1 MVLSTKSMEIDAYK
15 GKYMKKSRSTRVI
28 GVAVALLPLS
38 LMATALSSPSGA
50 ASTSSVSIVGYS
62 VVGPA
67 FTALETAFKATP
79 AGQGVSFTNS
89 FGASTTQA
97 EDVVA
102 GQPADVTVFSDVPD
116 LNLLVAAGLVSK
128 SWASYPAAAAEKGFV
143 TDSVVSL
150 IVRPGNPLG
159 ITGWNN
165 LTKSGVQVVTPDP
178 ISSGSARWNLLAAYE
193 SQIQQKKTAT
203 QAKNFVNS
211 LIANVVSE
219 PSSGSKALTTFLSG
233 TGNVLLDYEAD
244 AMGAQAAGDKL
255 QIVNPAQN
263 TLIQN
268 PAALTTSGVSNPAA
282 VAFFDYMFSQAGQTI
297 WVHEGFRA
305 TLKAVAAEKKTIFY
319 QPTRLATVA
328 SLGGWGKVTA
338 KFFSTSGIVT
348 LIENAHGFT
357 S

>member
-1 MVLSTKSMEIDAYK
+1 
-15 GKYMKKSRSTRVI
+15 MKKSTSRRVI
-28 GVAVALLPLS
+28 GAAVALLPLS
-38 LMATALSSPSGA
+38 LLASTSSGA
-50 ASTSSVSIVGYS
+50 ASTTSVSVVGYS

-67 FTALETAFKATP
+67 FSALEKAFEATP
-79 AGQGVSFTNS
+79 AGQGVTFTNS

-102 GQPADVTVFSDVPD
+102 GQPANVVVFSEVPD

-128 SWASYPAAAAEKGFV
+128 SWASYGPAAAENGFV
-143 TDSVVSL
+143 TDSVVS
-150 IVRPGNPLG
+150 IITRPGNPLG

-165 LTKSGVQVVTPDP
+165 LTKGGIQIVTPDP

-193 SQIQQKKTAT
+193 SQIQQHKSAKY
-203 QAKNFVNS
+203 AKNYVNS
-211 LIANVVSE
+211 LVANVVSE
-219 PSSGSKALTTFLSG
+219 PSSGSKALTTFIEG

-244 AMGAQAAGDKL
+244 AMAAQAAGEKI

-268 PAALTTSGVSNPAA
+268 PAALTTSGLSSPAA
-282 VAFFDYMFSQAGQTI
+282 VAFFDYMFSEAGQSI

-305 TLKAVAAEKKTIFY
+305 TVSAVKSEKASIFY
-319 QPTRLATVA
+319 QPIRLATIS

-338 KFFSTSGIVT
+338 KFFSSSGIVT
-348 LIENAHGFT
+348 LIENAHGYT